1 MANKLIKRRYNNLLT
16 ARRNYFWPG
25 GPLLGD
31 ILNIPGIQGIVG
43 QNPLDSIN
51 LKNFGSTQA
60 IHNVA
65 DLRNSVG
72 SAYAAPKVK
81 TPSKIR

>member
-25 GPLLGD
+25 GSLLGD

-51 LKNFGSTQA
+51 LKNFGSFP
-60 IHNVA
+60 
-65 DLRNSVG
+65 G
-72 SAYAAPKVK
+72 SQFKFSLLGEND
-81 TPSKIR
+81 SKSSDIETF